1 MLWLVGDVCGARFWL
16 VYFKAV
22 WQPAGLQ
29 STLKY
34 ISNEQINKK
43 HFKLD
48 NGNESWVIS
57 DQHFVVLHFQP
68 PLHSVAT
75 IRWLLLKFV
84 KSLNHHNKLN
94 VYSQVASW
102 QRWFWVI
109 LGFDSRFSCGF
120 SAFPHLDV
128 IIIIALTSLLHLFC
142 AWKQAVRALLQLFL
156 LVLFSFVTILTQ
168 NFTKWPVSLN
178 LSDRKSH
185 LNNRKYLSWLIL
197 QFRNM
202 VEHFFRITNR
212 YFQDCSLQPSVTNV
226 FLWNEFVVWL
236 NIIIQVPSFGLRH
249 RIWNRCVFSTVQGQ
263 EIPTLKCTNALLA
276 LHIWTIHS

>member
-1 MLWLVGDVCGARFWL
+1 M
-16 VYFKAV
+16 
-22 WQPAGLQ
+22 
-29 STLKY
+29 
-34 ISNEQINKK
+34 
-43 HFKLD
+43 
-48 NGNESWVIS
+48 S

-109 LGFDSRFSCGF
+109 LGFDSRFSFGF
-120 SAFPHLDV
+120 SAFPHWDV

-168 NFTKWPVSLN
+168 NLTKWPVSLN

-185 LNNRKYLSWLIL
+185 LNNRKHYRDSFCNSEIWWSTSSEL
-197 QFRNM
+197 Q
-202 VEHFFRITNR
+202 IGTSSTAA
-212 YFQDCSLQPSVTNV
+212 CSLVSPMSSCGMS
-226 FLWNEFVVWL
+226 L
-236 NIIIQVPSFGLRH
+236 
-249 RIWNRCVFSTVQGQ
+249 
-263 EIPTLKCTNALLA
+263 
-276 LHIWTIHS
+276 